1 MVFPIASL
9 PNKGLTNELLIR
21 CIESYTNTIN
31 DEKQVNELLTNKKI
45 RLSNFPSHISENIVK
60 LAYNKK
66 YGIMPNWD
74 TVKGDLCVEPKVRLE
89 VKGSINLSNGSP
101 TFGLS

>member
-1 MVFPIASL
+1 
-9 PNKGLTNELLIR
+9 
-21 CIESYTNTIN
+21 
-31 DEKQVNELLTNKKI
+31 
-45 RLSNFPSHISENIVK
+45 
-60 LAYNKK
+60 
-66 YGIMPNWD
+66 MPNWD